1 MLSSSSSVFFQLC
14 LLLFFHFSSLQI
26 FSLSESDYT
35 PPDKYFI
42 ACGSKTN
49 ITTKDSRTFIGDRTK
64 KPSFFLST
72 GQSKPII
79 NTDETSNDM
88 SFLYKTARVFK
99 TPSSYELEVDKKG
112 TYMVR
117 LHFYSFSS
125 EFNLSQAVFDVVASG
140 YSLLSNFS
148 VRKSSDRPIEE
159 FILPVKKER
168 FKLYFHP
175 LKNSPLAFVNAIEV
189 FLVPEEDL
197 LPNSAQ
203 LITSDG
209 EKGNQSNLVS
219 LVYRTIHRI
228 NVGGD
233 NITSE
238 SDLLWRTW
246 LEDDGFLINPKATKK
261 SEYYDGKLNFLSGGS
276 TKYSA
281 PEYVYKTGRELN
293 VEANFSKATWAF
305 PVSKTAMKYLVRV
318 HLCDIIGKGLSV
330 FDFSLFVYN
339 KFIKT
344 IDAFDEIG
352 NLQSPFHLDYV
363 VDTNGSGF
371 INISIGLG
379 PSNNWSN
386 VPNAYLNG
394 VEIFEIEKISSLV
407 IPLESPHKKNQNG
420 LVVGSGSCVGF
431 LIIIGILIIALM
443 VLRSRKAKSK
453 RNSSEFLYGGMSL
466 VDHDIPNASNLQLRL
481 KKSFAEIKRA
491 TDNFDEKKLV
501 GEGGFGKVYKGTL
514 KEKEE
519 HIEVAVKRSQPG
531 HGQGVT
537 EFHTEVLVLSELRH
551 RHLVSLIGYC
561 DERNEMILVYEYM
574 ENGTLRDHLYDM
586 KGEKTKLS
594 WEKRLEI
601 CLGAA
606 QGLHYLHT
614 GSVKE
619 ITHRDVKSTNILL
632 DKNFNAKVADFGL
645 SRSGDP
651 NHEAEGLKGSFGYMD
666 PEYFRT
672 SQYTVKSDV
681 YSFGVVLL
689 EILCAKPAIF
699 SQPKEENVSLAKW
712 GMEYYRNGQLEKII
726 DPSLASEID
735 TASLRVV
742 GDIAEKCLKENGSER
757 PTMDGVVWALRYALQ
772 LHQIASRREGF
783 EDTFTTNSSLE
794 TLFPSVHHM
803 PTNAFPVEIDDD
815 DDDASMYGDIY
826 SNTFSTQFSTTNEL

>member
-1 MLSSSSSVFFQLC
+1 MLSSSSSVFIQLC
-14 LLLFFHFSSLQI
+14 LLLFLHFSSLQI

-79 NTDETSNDM
+79 NTDETLNDM

-117 LHFYSFSS
+117 LHFYSFPS

-466 VDHDIPNASNLQLRL
+466 ADHDIPNASNLQLRL

-551 RHLVSLIGYC
+551 RHLVSLIG
-561 DERNEMILVYEYM
+561 
-574 ENGTLRDHLYDM
+574 
-586 KGEKTKLS
+586 
-594 WEKRLEI
+594 
-601 CLGAA
+601 
-606 QGLHYLHT
+606 
-614 GSVKE
+614 
-619 ITHRDVKSTNILL
+619 
-632 DKNFNAKVADFGL
+632 
-645 SRSGDP
+645 
-651 NHEAEGLKGSFGYMD
+651 
-666 PEYFRT
+666 T

-726 DPSLASEID
+726 DPSLSSEID

>member
-14 LLLFFHFSSLQI
+14 LLLFLHFSSLQI

-64 KPSFFLST
+64 KPPFFLST

-117 LHFYSFSS
+117 LHFYSFPS

-466 VDHDIPNASNLQLRL
+466 ADHDIPNASNLQLRL

-537 EFHTEVLVLSELRH
+537 EFHT
-551 RHLVSLIGYC
+551 
-561 DERNEMILVYEYM
+561 
-574 ENGTLRDHLYDM
+574 
-586 KGEKTKLS
+586 
-594 WEKRLEI
+594 
-601 CLGAA
+601 
-606 QGLHYLHT
+606 
-614 GSVKE
+614 
-619 ITHRDVKSTNILL
+619 
-632 DKNFNAKVADFGL
+632 
-645 SRSGDP
+645 
-651 NHEAEGLKGSFGYMD
+651 
-666 PEYFRT
+666 
-672 SQYTVKSDV
+672 
-681 YSFGVVLL
+681 